1 MQVEQIYRHEEMNM
15 TTTET
20 TTLKSRSPKAK
31 PYEPKYEKSRKQK
44 PVSFSLLDAV
54 QVRLLN
60 FIAKFEYGVYFKN
73 ILAQLNDAEQQR
85 IVEGDLNTIP
95 SSLIKQNILNSKGKI
110 SDYFTAVDATREF
123 DHNDLAKHLTDDALL
138 KELANRNLAPIAEP
152 TPIFDTSNNFSVRG
166 AQRLTSMNI
175 GASSLGSSQMPVVNE
190 EGFVEVRNEDGTVRF
205 IEAEHYADFVAQQ
218 FV

>member
-1 MQVEQIYRHEEMNM
+1 MQVEQIYRHEETDM
-15 TTTET
+15 TVKDATNQKPRT
-20 TTLKSRSPKAK
+20 PKAK

-54 QVRLLN
+54 QVRLLE

-85 IVEGDLNTIP
+85 IIEGDLNTIP
-95 SSLIKQNILNSKGKI
+95 SALIKQNIINLKGKV

-138 KELANRNLAPIAEP
+138 KELANRNLAPITEP
-152 TPIFDTSNNFSVRG
+152 APIYDTPYSVRG
-166 AQRLTSMNI
+166 AQRLTSMTK
-175 GASSLGSSQMPVVNE
+175 GASSLGGMQMPVVNE
-190 EGFVEVRNEDGTVRF
+190 EGFVEVRNEDGTIRF
-205 IEAEHYADFVAQQ
+205 IEAEHYADFVSQHY
-218 FV
+218 V

>member
-1 MQVEQIYRHEEMNM
+1 MQVEQIYRHEETDM
-15 TTTET
+15 TVKDATNQ
-20 TTLKSRSPKAK
+20 KPRNPKAK
-31 PYEPKYEKSRKQK
+31 TYEPKYEKSRKQK

-54 QVRLLN
+54 QVRLLE

-85 IVEGDLNTIP
+85 IIEGDLNTIP
-95 SSLIKQNILNSKGKI
+95 STLIKQNIINSKGKV

-138 KELANRNLAPIAEP
+138 KELANRNLAPITEP
-152 TPIFDTSNNFSVRG
+152 TPIYDTSYSVRG
-166 AQRLTSMNI
+166 AQRLTSMTK
-175 GASSLGSSQMPVVNE
+175 GASSLGGMQMPVVNE

-205 IEAEHYADFVAQQ
+205 IEAEHYADFVSQHY
-218 FV
+218 V

>member
-1 MQVEQIYRHEEMNM
+1 M
-15 TTTET
+15 TVKDATNQ
-20 TTLKSRSPKAK
+20 KPRNPKAK

-54 QVRLLN
+54 QVRLLE

-73 ILAQLNDAEQQR
+73 ILAQLDDAEQQR
-85 IVEGDLNTIP
+85 IIEGDLNTIP
-95 SSLIKQNILNSKGKI
+95 STLIKQNIINSKGKV

-138 KELANRNLAPIAEP
+138 KELANRNLAPITEP
-152 TPIFDTSNNFSVRG
+152 TPIYDTSYSVRG
-166 AQRLTSMNI
+166 AQRLTSMTK
-175 GASSLGSSQMPVVNE
+175 GASSLGGMQMPVVNE

-205 IEAEHYADFVAQQ
+205 IEAEHYADFVSQHY
-218 FV
+218 V

>member
-1 MQVEQIYRHEEMNM
+1 MQVEQIYRHEETDM
-15 TTTET
+15 TVKDATNQ
-20 TTLKSRSPKAK
+20 KPRNPKAK
-31 PYEPKYEKSRKQK
+31 PYDPKYEKSRKQK

-54 QVRLLN
+54 QVRLLE

-85 IVEGDLNTIP
+85 IIEGDLNTIP
-95 SSLIKQNILNSKGKI
+95 SALIKQNIINSKGKV

-138 KELANRNLAPIAEP
+138 KELANRNLAPITEP
-152 TPIFDTSNNFSVRG
+152 TPIYDTPYSVRG
-166 AQRLTSMNI
+166 AQRLTSMTK
-175 GASSLGSSQMPVVNE
+175 GASSLGGMQMPVVNE

-205 IEAEHYADFVAQQ
+205 IEAEHYADFVSQHY
-218 FV
+218 V